1 MLRSHRTAL
10 FLLLGMACACAD
22 DAAGPPVDLSVV
34 GPDAAVDMGRDLAV
48 DLPPPDR
55 GPACADGGADA
66 APGGVTV
73 SGDVL
78 NFFGK
83 PWRISGAAVSMLEE
97 PCRRTISD
105 AKGHYVFGG
114 LKVGREVTLVLS
126 HKDFPPQQTG
136 TITLSAGGAD
146 RFSFQAVNHLTY
158 KALAAIAG
166 IKADRSKSCQ
176 IATTVTRI
184 GKSVYDSGAH
194 GEAGATVTIS
204 PSLPAAHGPI
214 YFNAQVLPEPTL
226 KATTS
231 DGGVIFVNV
240 PPGQYTITAQK
251 AGVKFRPIKIKCRV
265 GWLANAAPPWGVQA
279 IK

>member
-1 MLRSHRTAL
+1 MSLATLLAFSFAM
-10 FLLLGMACACAD
+10 FLLAASPGPGFLMVVARALTGGF
-22 DAAGPPVDLSVV
+22 AAG
-34 GPDAAVDMGRDLAV
+34 
-48 DLPPPDR
+48 
-55 GPACADGGADA
+55 
-66 APGGVTV
+66 
-73 SGDVL
+73 
-78 NFFGK
+78 
-83 PWRISGAAVSMLEE
+83 
-97 PCRRTISD
+97 
-105 AKGHYVFGG
+105 
-114 LKVGREVTLVLS
+114 
-126 HKDFPPQQTG
+126 
-136 TITLSAGGAD
+136 
-146 RFSFQAVNHLTY
+146 
-158 KALAAIAG
+158 LAAIAG